1 MCGFFA
7 GVFEEDVAPDDARV
21 RAALQSI
28 SHRGPDGSDWTRHE
42 LADGRIA
49 IVGHVRLALVGVH
62 DGRQPFVGDGNVT
75 VVNGEFYGWRSQRA
89 RLESMG
95 VRFRTGSD
103 SEIAHHAYRMDGRS
117 RWLDGLD
124 GEWAVATVDLVD
136 GSVHAACDPYGTR
149 PLRWWSSANG
159 RSFVVASEAKA
170 LFELGVRPELDLE
183 ALRFA
188 LTLQYMPVG
197 STPFRGVSMLPPGH
211 RIDHANGAIAVTP
224 YSDLVLGLDDGEGE
238 TGASDLRAR
247 LEHAVHR
254 RLPGER
260 SFGTHLSG
268 GLDSAIVTALAVQG
282 AGRTVDAFVAD
293 FDFGPSETE
302 QARATA
308 LHVGAK
314 LIPVRIDAAALR
326 DASDLAPFH
335 SEGLSINGHAAAKI
349 VIADAVRAA
358 GHRCVLTGEGADEGF
373 WGYEHLR
380 LDAGL
385 VLHGD
390 AAANTAGVHR
400 PAGIARAVAMVAGLE
415 GLAGALH
422 GPIPTFVRT
431 KMGMTA
437 PLRAASGPAFDDVS
451 FDEASLATALPGAWL
466 KALRETPGAR
476 TARGLWNVYGLSGYI
491 LRGLDDA
498 MGMSR
503 GVESRLAFLDP
514 VIQKAAARIAPERH
528 FATDGLEKALL
539 RRAVEGLVPD
549 EVLARRKAPFMSPM
563 LTDAPGSRN
572 WVRERLLQGR
582 LASSGMF
589 DQRKLSDLADMP
601 ATPAVDAARMTL
613 CSLSS
618 LMQAFGL

>member
-7 GVFEEDVAPDDARV
+7 GVFEQDAAPDDARV
-21 RAALQSI
+21 RAALASI

-42 LADGRIA
+42 LCDGRIA
-49 IVGHVRLALVGVH
+49 VVGHVRLALVGV
-62 DGRQPFVGDGNVT
+62 DNGRQPFVGDGNVT

-89 RLESMG
+89 RLESKG

-117 RWLDGLD
+117 RWLEGLD
-124 GEWAVATVDLVD
+124 GEWAAATVDLVD

-159 RSFVVASEAKA
+159 RSFMVASEAKA

-188 LTLQYMPVG
+188 LTLQYMPMG

-211 RIDHANGAIAVTP
+211 RIDHDGSGTVVRP
-224 YSDLVLGLDDGEGE
+224 CSDLLLGADDGDDPGD
-238 TGASDLRAR
+238 ASDLRAR
-247 LEHAVHR
+247 LELAVHR
-254 RLPGER
+254 RLPAER

-268 GLDSAIVTALAVQG
+268 GLDSAIVTAFAVQG
-282 AGRTVDAFVAD
+282 AGRGVDAFVAD
-293 FDFGPSETE
+293 FDFGPNETE

-308 LHVGAK
+308 LHVGAR
-314 LIPVRIDAAALR
+314 LVPVRIDAASLR

-349 VIADAVRAA
+349 VIADAVRSA

-385 VLHGD
+385 ALHHD
-390 AAANTAGVHR
+390 AATNTAGVHR
-400 PAGIARAVAMVAGLE
+400 PAGMVRGLE
-415 GLAGALH
+415 GLEGALH
-422 GPIPTFVRT
+422 GPVPTFVRT

-437 PLRAASGPAFDDVS
+437 PLRTAFGPAFDDVR
-451 FDEASLATALPGAWL
+451 FDASDLATALPCTWL
-466 KALRETPGAR
+466 DTLRATPGAR

-514 VIQKAAARIAPERH
+514 LVQRAAARVDPRGH
-528 FATDGLEKALL
+528 FSSDGLEKALL
-539 RRAVEGLVPD
+539 RRAVAGLVPD
-549 EVLARRKAPFMSPM
+549 EVLTRRKAPFMSPM
-563 LTDAPGSRN
+563 LTDAPGSGK
-572 WVRERLLQGR
+572 WTRERLLEGR

-589 DQRKLSDLADMP
+589 DERKLMDLLDMP
-601 ATPAVDAARMTL
+601 ATPTVDAARMTL